1 MGLKVK
7 ADPKTGIFQL
17 SGTLG
22 GYRIREST
30 KTRDRKAAEAAARAT
45 EREYWQRRAAGNAE
59 VVMFETAVASYKR
72 AGGDGRFTDP
82 LTVHFAGTP
91 VRDVLPGHVKDAAYA
106 IYPTAKPATW
116 NRQVL
121 TPASA
126 ILNHAAERGWCAP
139 IRIKR
144 FEEERA
150 QRRAVDRTWLD
161 GFMAHASPE
170 LAALALFMF
179 TTGARISDALS
190 LEWAGVTDRRALIE
204 TKTGRRE
211 AVLSREMVA
220 RLRTLTRHNDRVFR
234 YKSKR
239 WVYTQWYA
247 ACDRA
252 GIERIPPHQAGRHSF
267 ATEMIV
273 RQRVDAQTTAKLGGW
288 KSTRM
293 LDRYTHP
300 EKLEGVV
307 DDVFGAPGPRER
319 KA

>member
-1 MGLKVK
+1 
-7 ADPKTGIFQL
+7 
-17 SGTLG
+17 
-22 GYRIREST
+22 
-30 KTRDRKAAEAAARAT
+30 
-45 EREYWQRRAAGNAE
+45 
-59 VVMFETAVASYKR
+59 MFETAVASYKR
-72 AGGDGRFTDP
+72 AGGDGRFTDV
-82 LTVHFAGTP
+82 LTIHFAGTP
-91 VRDVLPGHVKDAAYA
+91 VRDILPGHVKDAAYA
-106 IYPTAKPATW
+106 LYPTARPATW

-126 ILNHAAERGWCAP
+126 VLNHAAERGWCAP

-144 FEEERA
+144 FEEERVE
-150 QRRAVDRTWLD
+150 RRAVDRAWID
-161 GFMAHASPE
+161 AFMAHASPE

-190 LEWAGVTDRRALIE
+190 LAWDNVGARRAVID
-204 TKTGRRE
+204 TKTGSRE
-211 AVLSREMVA
+211 AILSREMVA
-220 RLRTLTRHNDRVFR
+220 RLSGLQRHNERVFR
-234 YKSKR
+234 YRSR
-239 WVYTQWYA
+239 RHVYAQWQVV
-247 ACDRA
+247 CDRA
-252 GIERIPPHQAGRHSF
+252 KIERVPPHQAGRHSF

-307 DDVFGAPGPRER
+307 DDVFGIPGPKER